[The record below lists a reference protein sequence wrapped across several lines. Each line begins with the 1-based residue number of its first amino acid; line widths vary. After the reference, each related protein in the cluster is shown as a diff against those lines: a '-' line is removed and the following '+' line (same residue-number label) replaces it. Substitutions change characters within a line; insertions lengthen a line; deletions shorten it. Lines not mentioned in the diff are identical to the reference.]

1 MISKGAEYIEC
12 LQKKL
17 EELPAIIEPCCGKGA
32 FCVCLYEKL
41 RQLGYTEKEILE
53 EILYINDINTFNTFI
68 VQLILNPM

>member
-32 FCVCLYEKL
+32 FVVCLYEKL
-41 RQLGYTEKEILE
+41 KELGYTE
-53 EILYINDINTFNTFI
+53 
-68 VQLILNPM
+68 